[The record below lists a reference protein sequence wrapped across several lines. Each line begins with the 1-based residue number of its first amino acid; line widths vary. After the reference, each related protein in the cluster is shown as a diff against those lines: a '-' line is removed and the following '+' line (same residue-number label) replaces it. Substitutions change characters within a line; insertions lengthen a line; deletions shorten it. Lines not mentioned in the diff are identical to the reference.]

1 MSDGASPSP
10 LGATPTGGLTPRA
23 SLDLSSPALA
33 AAAHAG
39 CDGTVLRKLS
49 KWGAYPARGKPVGPS
64 NLIPMKT
71 PLAAAI
77 LAAVHPPPTHALTL
91 QGLLDDCADG
101 CPIGL
106 VLNLTSGPPLYQL
119 DMETAGVGPAPTS
132 PVRYDHVPLI
142 AKAFPSRD
150 ELASVAAVVAA
161 ASPLPPDRPFV
172 ALHCSYGFNR
182 TGFITVALLVEA
194 HGLGVREALAAFA
207 EARPPGIRH
216 GKFVEELVRR
226 YGDEHDTLPPLPS
239 SPGASHSGAVSP
251 RSGAMTPR
259 GRSAAASAASASAA
273 RSGHHH
279 HHHRPPLRSDSR
291 VSLDNE
297 SLGGGDP
304 SGRWAVASVSEDVDG
319 EGRPAGGRRRK
330 QVGCVVM

>member
-10 LGATPTGGLTPRA
+10 SGTTPTGGLTPRT

-33 AAAHAG
+33 AATG
-39 CDGTVLRKLS
+39 CKVLHKLE
-49 KWGAYPARGKPVGPS
+49 KWGAYPARGRPVGPS

-77 LAAVHPPPTHALTL
+77 LAAVNPPPTHALTL
-91 QGLLDDCADG
+91 QGLLADCEAG

-106 VLNLTSGPPLYQL
+106 VFNLTSGPPLYGL
-119 DMETAGVGPAPTS
+119 DMEAAGVGPAPTS
-132 PVRYDHVPLI
+132 PVRYAHVPLI

-150 ELASVAAVVAA
+150 ELTAVSAAVAA
-161 ASPLPPDRPFV
+161 ASPLPPDRPFI
-172 ALHCSYGFNR
+172 ALHCSYGYNR
-182 TGFITVALLVEA
+182 TGFITVALLVES
-194 HGLGVREALAAFA
+194 HGLSVRDALAAFA

-216 GKFVEELVRR
+216 SKFVTELLSR
-226 YGDEHDTLPPLPS
+226 YGDCDGDTLPPLPS
-239 SPGASHSGAVSP
+239 SPGASHSGAVTP
-251 RSGAMTPR
+251 RSGATTQR
-259 GRSAAASAASASAA
+259 GRSAAAPASSAAST
-273 RSGHHH
+273 RGHH
-279 HHHRPPLRSDSR
+279 HHHRPPLRCDSR

-304 SGRWAVASVSEDVDG
+304 SGRWAVVSVSEEADG
-319 EGRPAGGRRRK
+319 EGRPVRGRRRK